1 MAKDVLNWLFGKAK
15 EGGAR
20 QAPPY
25 EKAREIASSGSEKQR
40 TKLAGYEDLEPEFL
54 YYFATDKS
62 PAVRKAVAGN
72 EGTPLQADLIL
83 AKDPNDA
90 VRLELAGKIG
100 KLIPELSARENE
112 KVTEMAMQVLEVLA
126 RDELPKVR
134 AIIAEETKHLD
145 YLPKDVVNRLARD
158 AEEAVSAPILE
169 FSPLLN
175 DSELIQIIAGGIKG
189 GALAAV
195 ARRKKVSEPVSSAVV
210 ETGDEPAILALLK
223 NYSAEIGEKTMEA
236 IGAVAKNN
244 KAMHEPLVDR
254 SNLSL
259 ATIRRIASFV
269 NASLVERLIKKH
281 KLGPEVEQE
290 LRYRARQRI
299 DSGDIPDVEG
309 GRLPA
314 DERAEKMYK
323 KGQLTEKVI
332 QKAIE
337 DGDIALVPHALRH
350 LAELRIESV
359 KAMLASDNGKA
370 VASVVWKAGLSME
383 TAMMVQRRVARVQPK
398 NMVYEKDDGA
408 YPLTND
414 EMDWYLDSYNTR

>member
-175 DSELIQIIAGGIKG
+175 DSELIQIIAGGIQC
-189 GALAAV
+189 
-195 ARRKKVSEPVSSAVV
+195 RRRDRRR
-210 ETGDEPAILALLK
+210 TGDPGAPEELLGRDWRENDGSHRRRRQEQQGHARALGRPFQFVLGDDPAHRVL
-223 NYSAEIGEKTMEA
+223 
-236 IGAVAKNN
+236 
-244 KAMHEPLVDR
+244 
-254 SNLSL
+254 
-259 ATIRRIASFV
+259 
-269 NASLVERLIKKH
+269 
-281 KLGPEVEQE
+281 
-290 LRYRARQRI
+290 RQR
-299 DSGDIPDVEG
+299 
-309 GRLPA
+309 
-314 DERAEKMYK
+314 
-323 KGQLTEKVI
+323 
-332 QKAIE
+332 
-337 DGDIALVPHALRH
+337 
-350 LAELRIESV
+350 
-359 KAMLASDNGKA
+359 
-370 VASVVWKAGLSME
+370 VAG
-383 TAMMVQRRVARVQPK
+383 
-398 NMVYEKDDGA
+398 
-408 YPLTND
+408 
-414 EMDWYLDSYNTR
+414 